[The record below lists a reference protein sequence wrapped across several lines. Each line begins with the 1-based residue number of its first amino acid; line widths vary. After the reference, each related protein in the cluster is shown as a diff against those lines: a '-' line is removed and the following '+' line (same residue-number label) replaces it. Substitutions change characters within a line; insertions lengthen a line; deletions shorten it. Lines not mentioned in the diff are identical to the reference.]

1 MSGALFISRRFFFK
15 ALSMDNVIHDNYL
28 GLTSAVGHIAIYW
41 AIIERQLEY
50 ICNRSFR
57 DYGGNTLKGH
67 RKMPHSFTEK
77 KKYLEAFLERPLF
90 KDFKDEGIEI
100 LEKPFL
106 CP

>member
-1 MSGALFISRRFFFK
+1 
-15 ALSMDNVIHDNYL
+15 
-28 GLTSAVGHIAIYW
+28 
-41 AIIERQLEY
+41 
-50 ICNRSFR
+50 
-57 DYGGNTLKGH
+57 
-67 RKMPHSFTEK
+67 MPHSFTEK